1 MEGWFAYLQRQ
12 LADWLECAN
21 NAQVDEAPV
30 GDEDEEEDED
40 ANFML
45 KLSTLEIPFFD
56 LELLCRHTDLFHG
69 GEEFFNCDDRQL
81 RQFSLMFLKVRAQ
94 H

>member
-1 MEGWFAYLQRQ
+1 MRRRSVMRTKKKMKTLDF
-12 LADWLECAN
+12 
-21 NAQVDEAPV
+21 V
-30 GDEDEEEDED
+30 
-40 ANFML
+40 L

-69 GEEFFNCDDRQL
+69 GEEFLNCDERQL